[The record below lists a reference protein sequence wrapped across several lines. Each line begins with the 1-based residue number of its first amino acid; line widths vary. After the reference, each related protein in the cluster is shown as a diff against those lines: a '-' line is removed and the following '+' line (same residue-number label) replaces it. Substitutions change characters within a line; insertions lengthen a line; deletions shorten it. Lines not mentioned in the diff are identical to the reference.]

1 MMPPLRKEW
10 LGIAGRGNAVKRI
23 LVIDDEVDAFQGV
36 LEEVL
41 DGYAVAYA
49 SSGREGLAQL
59 SDDVG
64 LVLLDI
70 HMPAT
75 VGNDP
80 CREGLAVMAEIA
92 RRRPGL
98 PVVMFTSYAE
108 VGLALEAGA
117 WGRSTTW

>member
-1 MMPPLRKEW
+1 
-10 LGIAGRGNAVKRI
+10 VKRI
-23 LVIDDEVDAFQGV
+23 LVIDDEAEAFRDV
-36 LEEVL
+36 LDEVL
-41 DGYAVAYA
+41 DGYTVRYA
-49 SSGREGLAQL
+49 ASGREGLAAL
-59 SDDVG
+59 GDDIG

-70 HMPAT
+70 RMPPT
-75 VGNDP
+75 VGSDAE
-80 CREGLAVMAEIA
+80 REGLAVMAEIA